1 LIEDARRGNLG
12 EEPVAQSPGRPA
24 VPALASLRLMLP
36 FRPTPARV
44 RPALRPAVGAAL
56 LVTTL
61 AAGCFARPGAGTPG
75 RRGTGRPPGDPAIP
89 ARMAPRFPEGWRLP
103 AGANAAFA
111 PQAMA
116 VSNSPEASAA
126 AVEILRAGGN
136 AVDAAVA
143 LGFALAVTWPEA
155 GNIGGGG
162 YTVVQMADGRTAAL
176 DYREIAPLAATRN
189 MYLDATGKLTDKSVV
204 GHLASGVPGAVAGL
218 SALLE
223 RHGTMSLAQVLQP
236 AIRLARDGFVVD
248 TALAGSIGR
257 ARALVN
263 RFHPSTPYFPSGV
276 PLEAGERLV
285 QPDLA
290 RTLEAIAARGPA
302 AFYRGWV
309 ADSLV
314 GEMTRGGGIITR
326 DDLARYTPVWRTPI
340 RTRFRQYGLLAM
352 PPSSSGGVTMAE
364 ALNILAHDPVLPP
377 YGSAAWFHLVGSAYQ
392 RAFIDRNAKLGDPAF
407 VAVPLAQL
415 TSPAYAGRLR
425 ATIDPLRATATRDL
439 APRMEAAAREPEHT
453 THYSVVDA
461 QGNAVATTTTLNNSW
476 GSGVWVRGAG
486 FMLNDEMDDFAAQP
500 GMPNMFG
507 LVQGEQNAI
516 QPGKRMLSAMSP
528 TIVLDSLGQVLLVVG
543 AAGGPTIITGTSQVI
558 LNVLEHRMT
567 LADAMRAPRI
577 HHQALPD
584 SLTYEDGGMRP
595 TVLDSLARMG
605 HGMRRLR
612 ALVNV
617 NAIMR
622 VRGGWE
628 GMPEP
633 RRSGGAVG
641 Y

>member
-1 LIEDARRGNLG
+1 MMSSPFPRSILQ
-12 EEPVAQSPGRPA
+12 VAPR
-24 VPALASLRLMLP
+24 VVLSLL
-36 FRPTPARV
+36 
-44 RPALRPAVGAAL
+44 
-56 LVTTL
+56 L
-61 AAGCFARPGAGTPG
+61 AACSRGPGGTSTSDVRLPPAG
-75 RRGTGRPPGDPAIP
+75 PPGDPAIP
-89 ARMAPRFPEGWRLP
+89 ARVAPVFPAGWRLP
-103 AGANAAFA
+103 AGQPATFA
-111 PQAMA
+111 PQVMA

-126 AVEILRAGGN
+126 ATEIMRAGGN

-162 YTVVQMADGRTAAL
+162 YSVVRLADGRVAAI
-176 DYREIAPLAATRN
+176 DYREIAPLAATRD
-189 MYLDATGKLTDKSVV
+189 MYLDASGKLTDKSVY

-223 RHGTMSLAQVLQP
+223 RYGTMPLSRVMQP
-236 AIRLARDGFVVD
+236 AIRLAREGFVVD
-248 TALAGSIGR
+248 TALAGSIAR
-257 ARALVN
+257 ARGMVT
-263 RFHPSTPYFPSGV
+263 RFQRSTPYFPNGE
-276 PLEAGERLV
+276 PLAAGARLV

-290 RTLEAIAARGPA
+290 RTLETIAQYGA
-302 AFYRGWV
+302 AGFYKGWV

-314 GEMTRGGGIITR
+314 AEMRRGEGIITHE
-326 DDLARYTPVWRTPI
+326 DLSRYTPVWRAPI
-340 RTRFRQYGLLAM
+340 RTNFREYTLLSM
-352 PPSSSGGVTMAE
+352 PPSSSGGVTTVE
-364 ALNILAHDPVLPP
+364 SLNILEQYPALPA
-377 YGSAAWFHLVGSAYQ
+377 YGSTRWFHLVGSAYQ
-392 RAFIDRNAKLGDPAF
+392 RAFIDRNAKLADPAF
-407 VAVPLAQL
+407 VPVPLAQL
-415 TSPAYAGRLR
+415 TSKTYARQLQGTISETR
-425 ATIDPLRATATRDL
+425 ATPTREL
-439 APRMEAAAREPEHT
+439 EPRMQALPREPEHT

-500 GMPNMFG
+500 GTPNMFG

-528 TIVLDSLGQVLLVVG
+528 TIVLDRDNQVLLVVG

-558 LNVLEHRMT
+558 LNVIQHRMT
-567 LADAMRAPRI
+567 LMDAMRAPRI

-584 SLTYEDGGMRP
+584 SLTFEAGGIAP
-595 TVLDSLARMG
+595 PVLDSLRSMG
-605 HGMRRLR
+605 HAMRQLR

-622 VRGGWE
+622 VKGGWE
-628 GMPEP
+628 GVPEP